1 MTVTAPVYGQD
12 VAAEWRPWRAL
23 RGLDDVELELCDLP
37 GEARA
42 IYAQRGEDRAI
53 LIDRRLSPTERLAA
67 LAHELVHLE
76 RGGGCH
82 QRGAPA
88 PLAIDARKEER
99 RVDDEV
105 ARRLVPFGDLAEFV
119 DMLIDCGETV
129 TVALVADEFDVTE
142 GCARIAME
150 QLLRDM
156 RRLAG

>member
-1 MTVTAPVYGQD
+1 MTVTAPLYGQN

-37 GEARA
+37 GSARA

-53 LIDRRLSPTERLAA
+53 LIDRRLSPAERMAA

-88 PLAIDARKEER
+88 PLAIDVRKEER

-105 ARRLVPFGDLAEFV
+105 ARRLVPLDDLAEFV
-119 DMLIDCGETV
+119 DIAVICGEGV
-129 TVALVADEFDVTE
+129 TVPMVAAEYGVTDDV
-142 GCARIAME
+142 ARRAME
-150 QLLRDM
+150 QLLRDT
-156 RRLAG
+156 RLAG